1 MVVLGHSPG
10 RCQQLPAPCLVD
22 AVTEQSDSEGLWEV
36 LCLRMG
42 HSSFAPGPPKRNS
55 GRGGGSSSSSC
66 GSCQPCLCQV
76 PIPTSPLVPRDEG
89 DRQDLCLCLAEV
101 HKGLP
106 GLGTWQRKPWDDG
119 GSCVG
124 LSLQA
129 GVTPKMQ
136 PRKSLR
142 SFPRT
147 HPKS

>member
-1 MVVLGHSPG
+1 MPEDGA
-10 RCQQLPAPCLVD
+10 QQLCPWASQK
-22 AVTEQSDSEGLWEV
+22 EFWQRW
-36 LCLRMG
+36 R
-42 HSSFAPGPPKRNS
+42 
-55 GRGGGSSSSSC
+55 
-66 GSCQPCLCQV
+66 QQQV

-129 GVTPKMQ
+129 GVTPKLQ